1 MNIFRETSQLIDFKG
16 RIFVINTILLSII
29 FVTMNFFTA
38 VRFNISSVENY
49 LVNNQQIRV
58 LLKEGTT
65 EETIKNFEM
74 ELNTDSKIAFH
85 AYGSK
90 ELTVKDLEKKINL
103 NITENNSIKNHM
115 AIFFGEVQDIKEIEG
130 YVDSI
135 SKKEYV
141 ERVLFNKELF
151 EKIIKTKRTFTYIRQ
166 GLLYVFIIPLYVFI
180 FLLFRLNYVHYEE
193 ELFQKFLHKR
203 NGFRVLLPYYLKKVI
218 IVLLAWCISYTVFS
232 IFYTRVETLLYI
244 LNPNVNFI
252 LFENLPKM
260 TFAIQIIISLFLIIG
275 ASFFI
280 QKKKV
285 NKRWKNF

>member
-16 RIFVINTILLSII
+16 RIFVINTLLLSII
-29 FVTMNFFTA
+29 FMTMNFFTA

-58 LLKEGTT
+58 LFKEETS
-65 EETIKNFEM
+65 EETIKSFEM
-74 ELNTDSKIAFH
+74 ELNNDSKVAFH

-115 AIFFGEVQDIKEIEG
+115 AIFFREVQDIKEIEN
-130 YVDSI
+130 YVDAV
-135 SKKEYV
+135 SKKEYI

-151 EKIIKTKRTFTYIRQ
+151 EKIIKTKKTFSYIRQ
-166 GLLYVFIIPLYVFI
+166 GLLYAFIIPLYVFI

-193 ELFQKFLHKR
+193 ELFQKYLHKR
-203 NGFRVLLPYYLKKVI
+203 NGFKVLLPYYLKKVI
-218 IVLLAWCISYTVFS
+218 IVLLAWCISYTAFS

-260 TFAIQIIISLFLIIG
+260 TFLIQIIISLFLIIL

-280 QKKKV
+280 QKKRV
-285 NKRWKNF
+285 NKR

>member
-16 RIFVINTILLSII
+16 RIFVINTLLLSII
-29 FVTMNFFTA
+29 FMTMNFFTA

-58 LLKEGTT
+58 LFK
-65 EETIKNFEM
+65 EETSEDTIKSFEM
-74 ELNTDSKIAFH
+74 ELNNDSKVAFH

-115 AIFFGEVQDIKEIEG
+115 AIFFREVQDIKEIEN
-130 YVDSI
+130 YVDAV
-135 SKKEYV
+135 SKKEYI

-151 EKIIKTKRTFTYIRQ
+151 EKIIKTKKTFSYIRQ
-166 GLLYVFIIPLYVFI
+166 GLLYAFIIPLYVFI

-193 ELFQKFLHKR
+193 ELFQKYLHKR
-203 NGFRVLLPYYLKKVI
+203 NGFKVLLPYYLKKVI
-218 IVLLAWCISYTVFS
+218 IVLLAWCISYTAFS

-260 TFAIQIIISLFLIIG
+260 TFLIQIIISLFLIIL

-280 QKKKV
+280 QKKRV
-285 NKRWKNF
+285 NKR

>member
-1 MNIFRETSQLIDFKG
+1 MNILKETSQLIDFKG
-16 RIFVINTILLSII
+16 RIFVINTLLLGII
-29 FVTMNFFTA
+29 FMTMNFFTA

-58 LLKEGTT
+58 LLKEDST
-65 EETIKNFEM
+65 EETIKSFEM
-74 ELNTDSKIAFH
+74 ELNNDPKVAFH

-90 ELTVKDLEKKINL
+90 ELTIKDLEKKIDL

-115 AIFFGEVQDIKEIEG
+115 AIFFREVQDIKEIEN
-130 YVDSI
+130 YVDSV

-151 EKIIKTKRTFTYIRQ
+151 EKIIKTKKTFSYIRQ
-166 GLLYVFIIPLYVFI
+166 GLLYAFIIPLYVFI

-193 ELFQKFLHKR
+193 ELFQKYLHKR
-203 NGFRVLLPYYLKKVI
+203 NGFKVLLPYYLKKVI
-218 IVLLAWCISYTVFS
+218 IVLLAWCISYTAFS

-260 TFAIQIIISLFLIIG
+260 TFLIQIIISLVLIIL

-280 QKKKV
+280 QKKRV
-285 NKRWKNF
+285 NKR

>member
-16 RIFVINTILLSII
+16 RIFVINTLLLSII
-29 FVTMNFFTA
+29 FMTMNFFTA

-58 LLKEGTT
+58 LFK
-65 EETIKNFEM
+65 EETSEDTIKSFEM
-74 ELNTDSKIAFH
+74 ELNNDPKVAFH

-115 AIFFGEVQDIKEIEG
+115 AIFFREVQDIKEIEN
-130 YVDSI
+130 YVDAV
-135 SKKEYV
+135 SKKEYI

-151 EKIIKTKRTFTYIRQ
+151 EKIIKTKKTFSYIKQ
-166 GLLYVFIIPLYVFI
+166 GLLYAFIIPLYVFI

-193 ELFQKFLHKR
+193 ELFQKYLHKR
-203 NGFRVLLPYYLKKVI
+203 NGFKVLLPYYLKKVI
-218 IVLLAWCISYTVFS
+218 IVLLAWCISYTAFS

-260 TFAIQIIISLFLIIG
+260 TFLIQIIISLFLIIL

-280 QKKKV
+280 QKKRV
-285 NKRWKNF
+285 NKR

>member
-16 RIFVINTILLSII
+16 RIFVINTLLLSII
-29 FVTMNFFTA
+29 FMTMNFFTA

-58 LLKEGTT
+58 LFKEETS

-74 ELNTDSKIAFH
+74 ELNNDSKVAFH

-115 AIFFGEVQDIKEIEG
+115 AIFFREVQDIKEIEN
-130 YVDSI
+130 YVDAV
-135 SKKEYV
+135 SKKEYI

-151 EKIIKTKRTFTYIRQ
+151 EKIIKTKKTFSYIRQ
-166 GLLYVFIIPLYVFI
+166 GLLYAFIIPLYVFI

-193 ELFQKFLHKR
+193 ELFQKYLHKR
-203 NGFRVLLPYYLKKVI
+203 NGFKVLLPYYLKKVI

-260 TFAIQIIISLFLIIG
+260 TFLIQIIISLVLIIL

-280 QKKKV
+280 QKKRV
-285 NKRWKNF
+285 NKR

>member
-16 RIFVINTILLSII
+16 RIFVINTLLLSII
-29 FVTMNFFTA
+29 FMTMNFFTA

-58 LLKEGTT
+58 LFKEETS
-65 EETIKNFEM
+65 EETIKSFEM
-74 ELNTDSKIAFH
+74 ELNNDSKVAFH

-115 AIFFGEVQDIKEIEG
+115 AIFFREVQDIKEIEN
-130 YVDSI
+130 YVDSV

-151 EKIIKTKRTFTYIRQ
+151 EKIIKTKKTFSYIRK
-166 GLLYVFIIPLYVFI
+166 GLLYAFIIPLYVFI

-193 ELFQKFLHKR
+193 ELFQKYLHKR
-203 NGFRVLLPYYLKKVI
+203 NGFKVLLPYYLKKVI
-218 IVLLAWCISYTVFS
+218 IVLLAWCISYTAFS

-260 TFAIQIIISLFLIIG
+260 TFLIQIIISLFLIIL
-275 ASFFI
+275 ASFFM
-280 QKKKV
+280 QKKRV
-285 NKRWKNF
+285 NKR

>member
-16 RIFVINTILLSII
+16 RIFVINTLLLSII
-29 FVTMNFFTA
+29 FMTMNFFTA

-58 LLKEGTT
+58 LFK
-65 EETIKNFEM
+65 EETSEDTIKSFEM
-74 ELNTDSKIAFH
+74 ELNNDPKVAFH

-115 AIFFGEVQDIKEIEG
+115 AIFFIEVQDIKEIEN

-151 EKIIKTKRTFTYIRQ
+151 EKIIKTKKTFSYIKQ
-166 GLLYVFIIPLYVFI
+166 GLLYAFIIPLYVFI

-193 ELFQKFLHKR
+193 ELFQKYLHKR
-203 NGFRVLLPYYLKKVI
+203 NGFKVLLPYYLKKVI
-218 IVLLAWCISYTVFS
+218 IVLLAWCISYTAFS

-260 TFAIQIIISLFLIIG
+260 TFLIQIIISLFLIIL

-280 QKKKV
+280 QKKRV
-285 NKRWKNF
+285 NKR

>member
-16 RIFVINTILLSII
+16 RIFVINTLLLSII
-29 FVTMNFFTA
+29 FMTMNFFTA

-58 LLKEGTT
+58 LFK
-65 EETIKNFEM
+65 EETSEDTIKSFEM
-74 ELNTDSKIAFH
+74 ELNNDSKVAFH

-115 AIFFGEVQDIKEIEG
+115 AIFFREVQDIKEIEN
-130 YVDSI
+130 YVDSV

-151 EKIIKTKRTFTYIRQ
+151 EKIIKTKKTFSYIRK
-166 GLLYVFIIPLYVFI
+166 GLLYAFIIPLYVFI

-193 ELFQKFLHKR
+193 ELFQKYLHKR
-203 NGFRVLLPYYLKKVI
+203 NGFKVLLPYYLKKVI
-218 IVLLAWCISYTVFS
+218 IVLLAWCISYTAFS

-260 TFAIQIIISLFLIIG
+260 TFLIQIIISLFLIIL

-280 QKKKV
+280 QKKRV
-285 NKRWKNF
+285 NKR

>member
-16 RIFVINTILLSII
+16 RIFVINTLLLGII
-29 FVTMNFFTA
+29 FMTMNFFTA

-58 LLKEGTT
+58 LFK
-65 EETIKNFEM
+65 EETSEDTIKSFEM
-74 ELNTDSKIAFH
+74 ELNNDPKVAFH

-115 AIFFGEVQDIKEIEG
+115 AIFFREVQDIKEIEN
-130 YVDSI
+130 YVDSV

-151 EKIIKTKRTFTYIRQ
+151 EKIIKTKKTFSYIRK
-166 GLLYVFIIPLYVFI
+166 GLLYAFIIPLYVFI

-193 ELFQKFLHKR
+193 ELFQKYLHKR
-203 NGFRVLLPYYLKKVI
+203 NGFKVLLPYYLKKVI
-218 IVLLAWCISYTVFS
+218 IVLLAWCISYTAFS

-260 TFAIQIIISLFLIIG
+260 TFLIQIIISLFLIIF

-280 QKKKV
+280 QKKRV
-285 NKRWKNF
+285 NKR

>member
-1 MNIFRETSQLIDFKG
+1 MNIFRETSQLIDYKG
-16 RIFVINTILLSII
+16 RIFVINTLLLGII
-29 FVTMNFFTA
+29 FMTMNFFTA

-58 LLKEGTT
+58 LFK
-65 EETIKNFEM
+65 EETSEDTIKSFEM
-74 ELNTDSKIAFH
+74 ELNNDSKVAFH

-90 ELTVKDLEKKINL
+90 ELTVKDLEKKIDL

-115 AIFFGEVQDIKEIEG
+115 AIFFREVQDIKEIEN
-130 YVDSI
+130 YVDAV

-151 EKIIKTKRTFTYIRQ
+151 EKIIKTKKTFSYIRQ
-166 GLLYVFIIPLYVFI
+166 GLLYAFIIPLYVFI

-193 ELFQKFLHKR
+193 ELFQKYLHKR
-203 NGFRVLLPYYLKKVI
+203 NGFKVLLPYYLKKVI
-218 IVLLAWCISYTVFS
+218 IVLLAWCISYTAFS

-252 LFENLPKM
+252 LFENLPKL
-260 TFAIQIIISLFLIIG
+260 TFLIQIIISLVLIIL

-280 QKKKV
+280 QKKRV
-285 NKRWKNF
+285 NKR

>member
-16 RIFVINTILLSII
+16 RIFVINTLLLSII
-29 FVTMNFFTA
+29 FMTMNFFTA

-58 LLKEGTT
+58 LFKEETS
-65 EETIKNFEM
+65 EETIKSFEM
-74 ELNTDSKIAFH
+74 ELNNDSKVAFH

-115 AIFFGEVQDIKEIEG
+115 AIFFREVQDIKEIEN
-130 YVDSI
+130 YVDSV

-151 EKIIKTKRTFTYIRQ
+151 EKIIKTKKTFSYIRK
-166 GLLYVFIIPLYVFI
+166 GLLYAFIIPLYVFI

-193 ELFQKFLHKR
+193 ELFQKYLHKR
-203 NGFRVLLPYYLKKVI
+203 NGFKVLLPYYLKKVI
-218 IVLLAWCISYTVFS
+218 IVLLAWCISYTAFS

-260 TFAIQIIISLFLIIG
+260 TFLIQIIISLFLIIL

-280 QKKKV
+280 QKKRV
-285 NKRWKNF
+285 NKR

>member
-16 RIFVINTILLSII
+16 RIFVINTLLLSII
-29 FVTMNFFTA
+29 FMTMNFFTA

-58 LLKEGTT
+58 LFKEETS

-74 ELNTDSKIAFH
+74 ELNNDSKVAFH

-115 AIFFGEVQDIKEIEG
+115 AIFFREVQDIKEIEN
-130 YVDSI
+130 YVDAV
-135 SKKEYV
+135 SKKEYI

-151 EKIIKTKRTFTYIRQ
+151 EKIIKTKKTFSYIRQ
-166 GLLYVFIIPLYVFI
+166 GLLYAFIIPLYMFI

-193 ELFQKFLHKR
+193 ELFQKYLHKR
-203 NGFRVLLPYYLKKVI
+203 NGFKVLLPYYLKKVI
-218 IVLLAWCISYTVFS
+218 IVLLAWCISYTAFS

-260 TFAIQIIISLFLIIG
+260 TFLIQIIISLVLIIL

-280 QKKKV
+280 QKKRV
-285 NKRWKNF
+285 NKR